1 MKHKLL
7 IGILVAIALT
17 GMSYLCGRHGRRP
30 NFEPMPVADR
40 QRFLQ
45 KAGFYEGRVDGI
57 CGELTHEAQLQWEK
71 QEITID
77 ADYWYV
83 KMGGTK

>member
-1 MKHKLL
+1 MK
-7 IGILVAIALT
+7 ITPTILCIVAIVA
-17 GMSYLCGRHGRRP
+17 GMLGYLCGRHGRRP